1 MRERQRILFHSIG
14 ALVSVSVSAAAI
26 AVVTLYTVSLENYKA
41 RLAQLVQRRA
51 NLISEVGHL
60 RPQPGP
66 GESAAETGTGDI
78 GRIVDVY
85 GRLSTFDATG
95 EFSIGRLEGGDI
107 DWLLRG
113 REAGS
118 DAQRLSH
125 SDTGPSDPMRRAIRG
140 ESGTLIGLGSHG
152 KKVLAGYAPIPELGW
167 GVVATIDMAE
177 INAPFVRAGLLA
189 ASIGL
194 VVMAGGVALMLRVT
208 SPLVERIEARVRERT
223 ALLDALNASL
233 RTEVNE
239 RQQTDAE
246 LRRMS
251 KVFMDAAVPIL
262 ILDLFGRIVDVNAEA
277 ERTYG
282 WTRAQLLGQS
292 LEIVTPPE
300 LYSQQQELLERC
312 ISGGAVQNAESSRQT
327 KLGKRIPILLTLSRL
342 TDENGAPVAVAS
354 IAKDLSQQMR
364 LQRQL
369 RAAAAE
375 AALTEERE
383 RRKLALQLHDG
394 LGQLLALT
402 SVKLGMLRNATPDS
416 SLTPQ
421 IRELENFL
429 SEAHELTSS
438 LSFQLSP
445 PILHDVG
452 IVPAAEWLA
461 DDIEKRFNLQVSVQD
476 DGQPKPLD
484 EATRI
489 TLFRGL
495 SELLVNAARHAQVG
509 SALVNLWREGDVVGV
524 CVEDQGV
531 GFVPDEGSDGYGLVS
546 VRERLNHL
554 GGSVQIESKPGVGSR
569 IILTGPIARSRP
581 QRDLRVL

>member
-1 MRERQRILFHSIG
+1 MRERRRILFHSIG

-41 RLAQLVQRRA
+41 RLVQLVQRRA
-51 NLISEVGHL
+51 NLIREAGHMS
-60 RPQPGP
+60 PQPDP
-66 GESAAETGTGDI
+66 GESSAGTDIGNI
-78 GRIVDVY
+78 GRIVDIY
-85 GRLSTFDATG
+85 EHISTFDATG
-95 EFSIGRLEGGDI
+95 EFSIGRLEGDDI

-113 REAGS
+113 RETGP

-125 SDTGPSDPMRRAIRG
+125 SDTGPSGPMRRAIRG
-140 ESGTLIGLGSHG
+140 ESGTLIGRGSHG
-152 KKVLAGYAPIPELGW
+152 ERVLAGYEPIPELGW

-189 ASIGL
+189 AAIGL

-208 SPLVERIEARVRERT
+208 SPLVERIESRVRERT

-239 RQQTDAE
+239 RRQTEAE

-262 ILDLFGRIVDVNAEA
+262 LLDLSGGIVDVNAEA

-282 WTRAQLLGQS
+282 WTRAQLLDQS
-292 LEIVTPPE
+292 LEIIMPPE
-300 LYSQQQELLERC
+300 SYSQQQELLERC
-312 ISGGAVQNAESSRQT
+312 IRGEAVQNVESSRQT
-327 KLGKRIPILLTLSRL
+327 KSGKRISILLTLSRL

-354 IAKDLSQQMR
+354 IAKDLSQQRR

-369 RAAAAE
+369 RAAGAE

-383 RRKLALQLHDG
+383 RRKLAVELHDG
-394 LGQLLALT
+394 LGQLLALI
-402 SVKLGMLRNATPDS
+402 SVKLGMLRNVILDS
-416 SLTPQ
+416 KLTPQ

-429 SEAHELTSS
+429 SEAHALTSS

-461 DDIEKRFNLQVSVQD
+461 DDIEKRFNLVVSVQD

-495 SELLVNAARHAQVG
+495 SELLVNVARHAQVN
-509 SALVNLWREGDVVGV
+509 SAIVNLWREGDVVGV
-524 CVEDQGV
+524 CVEDQGI
-531 GFVPDEGSDGYGLVS
+531 GFVADESSDGYGLLS
-546 VRERLNHL
+546 IRERLNHL
-554 GGSVQIESKPGVGSR
+554 GGSVQIESEPGMGSR
-569 IILTGPIARSRP
+569 IILVGPIARSHP